1 MGDEPDGD
9 DDGQEKVK
17 FSITLPKA
25 GADRL
30 LENSPASLDY
40 QDAVKRAIETQL
52 EIDDAVAV
60 TIERDRKE

>member
-9 DDGQEKVK
+9 DEKVQ
-17 FSITLPKA
+17 FAITLPKSA
-25 GADRL
+25 ADRL

-52 EIDDAVAV
+52 ELDGADRV
-60 TIERDRKE
+60 TIERETE